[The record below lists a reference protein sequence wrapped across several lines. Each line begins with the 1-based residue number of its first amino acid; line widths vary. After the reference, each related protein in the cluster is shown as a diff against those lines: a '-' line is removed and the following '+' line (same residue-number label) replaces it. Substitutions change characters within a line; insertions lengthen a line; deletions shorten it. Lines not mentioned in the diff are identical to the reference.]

1 MEKKKPSEVFL
12 RLWRYHTTACGDATP
27 ADFALCAE
35 AWAEIR
41 KMEDRSLT
49 LKTTTL
55 QPLKPLDHAAL
66 REEVNRYLLESFGV
80 RAGGPTRASAPTEGT
95 ADSATEEPP
104 EPEILPPAVPDQE
117 IVIPPREKTGGVY
130 HGYMASKKNATRE
143 RLLTL
148 RASGKASIGQLKELS
163 RGALSEHDLLDMLEA
178 KPVAIA
184 KYDVLAGILDAME
197 GSGTE

>member
-27 ADFALCAE
+27 ADFELCAE

-41 KMEDRSLT
+41 RMETKEAAFSVPLTVPGRIDYASIREAIDRH
-49 LKTTTL
+49 L
-55 QPLKPLDHAAL
+55 QSMGAKDGGQTETPAL
-66 REEVNRYLLESFGV
+66 
-80 RAGGPTRASAPTEGT
+80 AEGT

-197 GSGTE
+197 GSGTA